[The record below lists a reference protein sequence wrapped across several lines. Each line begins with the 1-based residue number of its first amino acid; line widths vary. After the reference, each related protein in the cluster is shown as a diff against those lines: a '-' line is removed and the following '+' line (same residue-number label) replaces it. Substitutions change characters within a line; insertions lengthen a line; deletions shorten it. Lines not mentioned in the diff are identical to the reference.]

1 MLGSMVDKN
10 FRDSDSVTF
19 YATSRKVGEGDFVF
33 NLRIQELDYIVKT
46 LNPNYI
52 INCVSANPQ
61 QKYPKFSRLSHMI
74 VTNSIFPRRLSK
86 YCEKRGIRLIQ
97 PCTNGVYSGR
107 NGPYNEKS
115 RKIPTSF
122 YGLTKLMGERDS
134 KLQLNLRCSLV
145 GPEIRALGKSLFQW
159 LLSQPKN
166 SQIYGYTNH
175 LWNGITTNAFAKI
188 CLYMIENDS
197 YLTGNLHLVP
207 SDSISKY
214 ELLKYIQSSIKRFDI
229 KIEAWTHEKL
239 RDQRLGTIFQDKL
252 AEIWRG
258 IGYLSP
264 PTIKQLIIDLENLQD
279 RYS

>member
-1 MLGSMVDKN
+1 MVERK
-10 FRDSDSVTF
+10 FRDSDSVLF
-19 YATSRKVGEGDFVF
+19 YATSRKIGEADFFF
-33 NLRIQELDYIVKT
+33 NLRIKELDYIVKSV
-46 LNPNYI
+46 NPNYI

-61 QKYPKFSRLSHMI
+61 QEYPTLSRLCNMI
-74 VTNSIFPRRLSK
+74 ITNTIFPRRLSK

-115 RKIPTSF
+115 RKLPTTF
-122 YGLTKLMGERDS
+122 YGLTKFMGERDS

-145 GPEIRALGKSLFQW
+145 GPEIRAIGKSLFHW

-166 SQIYGYTNH
+166 SQICGYTNH
-175 LWNGITTNAFAKI
+175 LWNGITTKAFAKI
-188 CLYMIENDS
+188 CLYMIEKDL

-214 ELLKYIQSSIKRFDI
+214 ELLKYIQTSTERFDI

-252 AEIWRG
+252 GEIWKG
-258 IGYLSP
+258 IGYSYP
-264 PTIKQLIIDLENLQD
+264 PTIKQLIIDLEHLQD
-279 RYS
+279 